1 MAELSLEAGSSVESC
16 AHRFSFSNCCE
27 TLNAEFP
34 GTFSLFGNVN
44 FKEIFL
50 RRLPL
55 ELRCS
60 VGWQRLLHL
69 HFHRF

>member
-1 MAELSLEAGSSVESC
+1 MTERSLEAGSSVESC

-44 FKEIFL
+44 FKEINL
-50 RRLPL
+50 GIKMQRRLGKAFTFTFSQVL
-55 ELRCS
+55 T
-60 VGWQRLLHL
+60 V
-69 HFHRF
+69 F